1 MAHEIGAATRWHNPA
16 SLADSVPLA
25 RQCAAMDLNE
35 LAVFARVVQA
45 GSFTAAAKALRMPKS
60 TVSRRVSELEARLRT
75 RLLQRTTRRLGL
87 TDAGRTYFEYCA
99 RIVAEVEE
107 AERAVTSLQEHPV
120 GLLRVTA
127 PLSFAFLGTFVA
139 EFLGRYPQA
148 DVELV
153 CTDRVVNLVEERF
166 DLAVRAGPMKDSS
179 LIARHLGAFRRL
191 LVASP
196 AWVKQHGKPRRLE
209 DLATADWL
217 LFGTGGQRSLRVRLA
232 KGKDEAELT
241 VRPRFLANEVEQLR
255 EAALAGAGVTLLP
268 TFECAE
274 GLAEQALVELLPG
287 WSTEETPINAVYP
300 STRHL
305 SPKVKLF
312 VDHLQARLAAT
323 SWVRR
328 AR

>member
-1 MAHEIGAATRWHNPA
+1 
-16 SLADSVPLA
+16 
-25 RQCAAMDLNE
+25 
-35 LAVFARVVQA
+35 
-45 GSFTAAAKALRMPKS
+45 
-60 TVSRRVSELEARLRT
+60 VSRRVAELEARLRT

-87 TDAGRTYFEYCA
+87 TDAGRTCFEYCA

-107 AERAVTSLQEHPV
+107 AERAVTLLQEHPV

-139 EFLGRYPQA
+139 EFIGRYPQA

-166 DLAVRAGPMKDSS
+166 DVAVRAGPMKDSS
-179 LIARHLGAFRRL
+179 LIARHLGTFRRT

-196 AWVKQHGKPRRLE
+196 GWVRRHGKPRRVE

-217 LFGTGGQRSLRVRLA
+217 LFGSGGQRTVRVRLA
-232 KGKDEAELT
+232 KGKDEAELS
-241 VRPRFLANEVEQLR
+241 VRPRLLANEVEQLR

-268 TFECAE
+268 TFECVGDLE
-274 GLAEQALVELLPG
+274 TKRLVDLLPG

-323 SWVRR
+323 SWARR
-328 AR
+328 SR